1 MRRVEHCNA
10 LREENRE
17 LAVAVG
23 DDLPELLVLALDPV
37 EVRALPAPGGV
48 DVEREHE
55 GLRGQQAAGDTEVQ
69 LEHVLHAEPAGNSLV
84 GERRVDVPVAD
95 HPGPSVE
102 RRLDHPRDVLRA
114 GGGEESRLRP
124 GSHVEPVQ
132 DDVADRL
139 AEWRAAR
146 LAGLDDLVTLPTQPL
161 GEQCRLRRLPRSVL
175 SLEADEHR
183 GSTIRPVRA
192 AVTGGAGFIGSN
204 LVDALVERGDDVVV
218 VDDLSFGR
226 REFVNP
232 AATLVE
238 RDIRDGIDVDGSE
251 VVFHLAAQ
259 TDVQT
264 SVREPAHDAQVN
276 VVGTVKVA
284 EAALRAGARM
294 VFTSTGGAIYGE
306 CDGPATEESPR
317 LPLSPYG
324 IAKLCAEE
332 YLQRAF
338 NRIPRD
344 EARHVVARLGNV
356 FGPRQSASLEGG
368 VVALFFDRFARGD
381 GTVIFGD
388 GLQTRDFIYVG
399 DVVSAL
405 LAASAHEGGG
415 VFNVGTGTELTVL
428 ALHQACAEAAGV
440 TAEPAFEPA
449 RLGDLRRSALD
460 VSLARA
466 ELGLTAGTPLADGL
480 AATWAWA
487 IRE

>member
-1 MRRVEHCNA
+1 MR
-10 LREENRE
+10 
-17 LAVAVG
+17 
-23 DDLPELLVLALDPV
+23 
-37 EVRALPAPGGV
+37 
-48 DVEREHE
+48 
-55 GLRGQQAAGDTEVQ
+55 
-69 LEHVLHAEPAGNSLV
+69 
-84 GERRVDVPVAD
+84 
-95 HPGPSVE
+95 
-102 RRLDHPRDVLRA
+102 
-114 GGGEESRLRP
+114 
-124 GSHVEPVQ
+124 
-132 DDVADRL
+132 
-139 AEWRAAR
+139 
-146 LAGLDDLVTLPTQPL
+146 VT
-161 GEQCRLRRLPRSVL
+161 
-175 SLEADEHR
+175 
-183 GSTIRPVRA
+183 
-192 AVTGGAGFIGSN
+192 VTGGAGFIGSN

-284 EAALRAGARM
+284 EAALKAGARM

-306 CDGPATEESPR
+306 CDGPATERSPR

-324 IAKLCAEE
+324 IAKLCGEE
-332 YLQRAF
+332 YLQGF
-338 NRIPRD
+338 NRIHGTS
-344 EARHVVARLGNV
+344 HVVARLGNV

-368 VVALFFDRFARGD
+368 VVAIFFDRFARGD
-381 GTVIFGD
+381 GTTIFGD

-415 VFNVGTGTELTVL
+415 VFNVGSGTELTVL

-487 IRE
+487 IHE

>member
-1 MRRVEHCNA
+1 MR
-10 LREENRE
+10 
-17 LAVAVG
+17 
-23 DDLPELLVLALDPV
+23 
-37 EVRALPAPGGV
+37 
-48 DVEREHE
+48 
-55 GLRGQQAAGDTEVQ
+55 
-69 LEHVLHAEPAGNSLV
+69 
-84 GERRVDVPVAD
+84 
-95 HPGPSVE
+95 
-102 RRLDHPRDVLRA
+102 
-114 GGGEESRLRP
+114 
-124 GSHVEPVQ
+124 
-132 DDVADRL
+132 
-139 AEWRAAR
+139 
-146 LAGLDDLVTLPTQPL
+146 VT
-161 GEQCRLRRLPRSVL
+161 
-175 SLEADEHR
+175 
-183 GSTIRPVRA
+183 
-192 AVTGGAGFIGSN
+192 VTGGAGFIGSN

-264 SVREPAHDAQVN
+264 SVREPANDAQVN

-284 EAALRAGARM
+284 EAALKAGARI

-306 CDGPATEESPR
+306 CDGPATEGSPR

-324 IAKLCAEE
+324 IAKLCGEE
-332 YLQRAF
+332 YLQGF
-338 NRIPRD
+338 NRIHGTS
-344 EARHVVARLGNV
+344 HVVARLGNV

-368 VVALFFDRFARGD
+368 VVAMFFDRFARGD

-415 VFNVGTGTELTVL
+415 VFNVGSGTELTVL

-440 TAEPAFEPA
+440 TAEPAFEPP

-466 ELGLTAGTPLADGL
+466 ELGFTARTPLADGL